1 MVWRAATARDAT
13 PSPHGL
19 SRGTNILSRS
29 RTSLPASAAAVAAA
43 QPAGP
48 APTTTTST
56 LQDLIFPTRGGAYP
70 AADGPAV
77 VLSCSRVTFLLQS
90 CLLYTSDAA
99 DDLTRVDLGGR
110 RIIKKKKNKLLHKA
124 Y

>member
-70 AADGPAV
+70 AADGTAV
-77 VLSCSRVTFLLQS
+77 VLSCSRVTFLLPVS
-90 CLLYTSDAA
+90 YTHLRAHE
-99 DDLTRVDLGGR
+99 T
-110 RIIKKKKNKLLHKA
+110 KA
-124 Y
+124 NLVCR